1 MAPNNGGVTKNSTP
15 KANKSHLPE
24 MEQLANDNLISSQKI
39 DSAAAQAS
47 ISQGRHPTHNSS
59 DAHDGGQLSDSDP
72 IGQANSS
79 PPLNSSVMNSIER
92 DDTPMLDAGSVDQT
106 GAGSHSSG
114 HERPPAAGHPQN
126 HDDLSP
132 SARGTT
138 EPEEPELLAT
148 LDPSNDEEESD
159 ALVDGWGTLRG
170 SSFVILQYGPRH
182 GARYKFKYRH
192 GYTNAFMNSM
202 SESSL
207 RISQIKVSP
216 GSKNWRYSKNNVVGI
231 YGIASEE
238 RKNPNKKYKSDPC
251 TWLKIK
257 WKDLR
262 SEDTDKTQN
271 FCSWIPRSDFIRF
284 CNGKRAADA
293 KIKEVWDKQE
303 ERYQRVLQS
312 DTGRGSEDRSPTPCP
327 LGSAARQS
335 LEREHTQCLSSPA
348 TQFVFAGQYE
358 IPPSTAQLRP
368 RQGSSTNPINLDG
381 DEAPQNP
388 VSSGAAL
395 NSNTNAVQN
404 KSNLAI
410 GQRAIRTEAE
420 FIAEREKDE
429 GWHDLDDI
437 QRETRLTVAKA
448 MYDLYRDTIAQN
460 MQPQGSVNTPIGE
473 RPGVAV
479 AAH

>member
-1 MAPNNGGVTKNSTP
+1 
-15 KANKSHLPE
+15 
-24 MEQLANDNLISSQKI
+24 
-39 DSAAAQAS
+39 
-47 ISQGRHPTHNSS
+47 
-59 DAHDGGQLSDSDP
+59 
-72 IGQANSS
+72 
-79 PPLNSSVMNSIER
+79 
-92 DDTPMLDAGSVDQT
+92 
-106 GAGSHSSG
+106 
-114 HERPPAAGHPQN
+114 
-126 HDDLSP
+126 
-132 SARGTT
+132 
-138 EPEEPELLAT
+138 
-148 LDPSNDEEESD
+148 
-159 ALVDGWGTLRG
+159 
-170 SSFVILQYGPRH
+170 
-182 GARYKFKYRH
+182 
-192 GYTNAFMNSM
+192 M

-262 SEDTDKTQN
+262 S
-271 FCSWIPRSDFIRF
+271 DFIRF

-335 LEREHTQCLSSPA
+335 LPREQTRRLSSPA
-348 TQFVFAGQYE
+348 TQFVSAGQYE

-460 MQPQGSVNTPIGE
+460 MQPQGSVNTPIGQ

>member
-59 DAHDGGQLSDSDP
+59 DAHDGGQLGDSGP

-79 PPLNSSVMNSIER
+79 PPPSGSVVESIER
-92 DDTPMLDAGSVDQT
+92 DDTPMHDAGT
-106 GAGSHSSG
+106 GSSSSG
-114 HERPPAAGHPQN
+114 HERPPATGNPQN
-126 HDDLSP
+126 QNDLSP
-132 SARGTT
+132 SSRGTIV
-138 EPEEPELLAT
+138 PKEPELLAT

-207 RISQIKVSP
+207 RISRIKVSP
-216 GSKNWRYSKNNVVGI
+216 RSKVWRYTKNNVVGI

-257 WKDLR
+257 WKDLK
-262 SEDTDKTQN
+262 SEDTDKMQDS
-271 FCSWIPRSDFIRF
+271 CSWIPRSDFIRF

-335 LEREHTQCLSSPA
+335 LPREQTRRLSSPA
-348 TQFVFAGQYE
+348 TQFVSAGQYE
-358 IPPSTAQLRP
+358 IPPSSTAQLRP

-460 MQPQGSVNTPIGE
+460 MQPQGSVNTPIGQ